1 MAAGAG
7 NPAVP
12 VGTAK
17 SLIYPLECP
26 VQMTQLFPDF
36 TALMAVSGGLGPGA
50 RNHAPAEIGLLG
62 GPRRAVWLDFH
73 DDDWLMLISD

>member
-1 MAAGAG
+1 
-7 NPAVP
+7 
-12 VGTAK
+12 
-17 SLIYPLECP
+17 
-26 VQMTQLFPDF
+26 MTQLFPDF